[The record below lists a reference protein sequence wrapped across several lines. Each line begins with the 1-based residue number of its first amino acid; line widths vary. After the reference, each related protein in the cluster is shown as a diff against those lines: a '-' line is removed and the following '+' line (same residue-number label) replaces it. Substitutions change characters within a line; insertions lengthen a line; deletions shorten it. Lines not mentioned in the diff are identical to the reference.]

1 MPNIST
7 FAVQHIRTYF
17 CYHIVEE
24 GVELIL
30 MESIRINLAM
40 EDWKKG
46 EGAGIKGKDGRRR
59 KSNKE

>member
-1 MPNIST
+1 
-7 FAVQHIRTYF
+7 
-17 CYHIVEE
+17 
-24 GVELIL
+24 

-40 EDWKKG
+40 EDRKKG